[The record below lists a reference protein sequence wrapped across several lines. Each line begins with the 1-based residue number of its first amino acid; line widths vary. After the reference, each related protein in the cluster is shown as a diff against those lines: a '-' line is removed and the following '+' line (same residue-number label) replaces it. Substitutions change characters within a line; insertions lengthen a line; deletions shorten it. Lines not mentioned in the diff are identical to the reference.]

1 MAIQALRHGE
11 TFEPLF
17 AVQSGDQ
24 DGRGRVLVSGE
35 LDLATVPL
43 LEQEIERVEQ
53 RGSKV
58 ATLDLRGLWF
68 MDVAGLRCILRAAA
82 EAEKDGRPLDVVGAG
97 IAVRRVFELT
107 RTDGVLKKQPSLRAV
122 SANGDG
128 HG

>member
-11 TFEPLF
+11 AFEPLF
-17 AVQSGDQ
+17 AVQSQ
-24 DGRGRVLVSGE
+24 DKDGCGCVLVSGE

-68 MDVAGLRCILRAAA
+68 MDVAGLRCIMRVAA

-97 IAVRRVFELT
+97 IAVRKVFELT
-107 RTDGVLKKQPSLRAV
+107 GAAGVLTKRPSLRAV
-122 SANGDG
+122 DSNGDG
-128 HG
+128 RG